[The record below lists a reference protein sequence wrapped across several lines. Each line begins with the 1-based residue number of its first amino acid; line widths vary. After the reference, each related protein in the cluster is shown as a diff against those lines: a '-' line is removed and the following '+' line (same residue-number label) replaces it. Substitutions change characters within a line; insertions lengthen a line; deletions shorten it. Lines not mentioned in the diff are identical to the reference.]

1 MLASRLSLRVHV
13 RVPARGVGAGGR
25 CSCLFLLTLKRRKR
39 QPEPRP
45 DSGSLVV
52 SRLPEHWPE
61 AEQEAEATSHR
72 PSCSKAENVTT
83 LGYGHRAGEQQIQG
97 SGLETCFKSI

>member
-1 MLASRLSLRVHV
+1 MLASRLSL

-61 AEQEAEATSHR
+61 AEATSHR

>member
-1 MLASRLSLRVHV
+1 MCSRAGSRCASMCASPRGASAQEAGALASSSL
-13 RVPARGVGAGGR
+13 
-25 CSCLFLLTLKRRKR
+25 LLTLKRRKR

-52 SRLPEHWPE
+52 SRLPEHWP
-61 AEQEAEATSHR
+61 EAEATSHR